1 MQRSGGE
8 KNEKCVRHS
17 KGANEGGA
25 CYRDGWELMTE
36 APAEQGEEYGFH
48 SKCTGESLEG

>member
-17 KGANEGGA
+17 RRANEGGA
-25 CYRDGWELMTE
+25 CYRDGWELMTK
-36 APAEQGEEYGFH
+36 APAEQGEEYGFY